1 MMEAVW
7 FKGVGFRAPMTRS
20 TLTEHGVSS
29 RGTFHRTLV
38 CPAGRQTVHLG
49 ANGERLLATGITGRF
64 SAPGIERILLQR
76 PTVAERQPP
85 RQGTRGMHQAQM
97 LGRLHRALAPRQ
109 ERNTGDG
116 RGYLALQC
124 AHRGFSHLLG
134 AGLLPAL
141 FARYD
146 HVRLQDHALEEY

>member
-29 RGTFHRTLV
+29 RGTFHRSLV

-49 ANGERLLATGITGRF
+49 ANGERMLAGGITGCF
-64 SAPGIERILLQR
+64 PAPGIERILLQR
-76 PTVAERQPP
+76 PPVAERQPP

-97 LGRLHRALAPRQ
+97 LRRLDRTLASRQ
-109 ERNTGDG
+109 ERNTGYR
-116 RGYLALQC
+116 RGHLAL
-124 AHRGFSHLLG
+124 
-134 AGLLPAL
+134 
-141 FARYD
+141 
-146 HVRLQDHALEEY
+146 